1 MKIDFNTLNENQRE
15 AVFWNDGPLLV
26 LAGPGSGKTRA
37 LTLRVARLIEENED
51 ASVLA
56 LTFTNKA
63 AAEMRARVEGL
74 LGQRAGRARLCTFH
88 SFAADL
94 LRQHGSHLGLK
105 PDFNLL
111 TQDEDRI
118 AILEEAIHQLPDEC
132 DPPPM
137 DRKNVLDFIDYLFAE
152 SYDGGNA
159 AASLKHLPTW
169 APLLHKGYCEA
180 LAAGNRMDFGSLLYF
195 ARRLLTE
202 KTGVARVLRLSWG
215 YLCVDEFQDTNRS
228 QYDLLRLIA
237 PGRQHNLFVVGDD
250 DQIIYAWRGASPR
263 RFTALRRDYEIS
275 VVQLPQCYRCPEP
288 IITLANRLIAHNV
301 ERISSKMPIAARND
315 ANLHCDVVRYKE
327 FASPEQE
334 AAFVS
339 ADIAVRGVRA
349 ADCVVL
355 GRTAKLIERVAAA
368 LGDDGYEACVNR
380 RKSQFESPA
389 VRVLVEALRL
399 ANARHDRH
407 ILRRLCLAWDSLTGG
422 ILEPDAVAAA
432 AALVGG
438 DFLRAWADAA
448 AGNGSGSAANVVER
462 IQADLVDSLA
472 FPAIVDW
479 FFEQGWKSWNGN
491 GTGNLTAEEVKT
503 WQILHKDIARE
514 YNGNLTLNVYLQKMD
529 LSSKMP
535 DPGPNAVRCLTVHG
549 AKGLEF
555 KHVYLIGMAQEV
567 FPSFQALRTG
577 PQSRELEE
585 ERRNCF
591 VAITRAEKT
600 LTITRSQHYYG
611 YSKQPSQ
618 FLAEMGLRGA
628 T

>member
-1 MKIDFNTLNENQRE
+1 
-15 AVFWNDGPLLV
+15 
-26 LAGPGSGKTRA
+26 
-37 LTLRVARLIEENED
+37 
-51 ASVLA
+51 
-56 LTFTNKA
+56 
-63 AAEMRARVEGL
+63 
-74 LGQRAGRARLCTFH
+74 
-88 SFAADL
+88 
-94 LRQHGSHLGLK
+94 
-105 PDFNLL
+105 
-111 TQDEDRI
+111 
-118 AILEEAIHQLPDEC
+118 
-132 DPPPM
+132 M
-137 DRKNVLDFIDYLFAE
+137 DRKNVLDFIDHLFAE

-159 AASLKHLPTW
+159 AATLKRLPAW

-180 LAAGNRMDFGSLLYF
+180 LSANNRLDFGTLLHF
-195 ARRLLTE
+195 ARLLLTE
-202 KTGVARVLRLSWG
+202 KTGVARVLRLSWS
-215 YLCVDEFQDTNRS
+215 YLCVDEFQDTNRA

-250 DQIIYAWRGASPR
+250 DQIIYAWRGASPE
-263 RFTALRRDYEIS
+263 RFTALRRDYEIA
-275 VVQLPQCYRCPEP
+275 VVQLPQCYRCPVP

-301 ERISSKMPIAARND
+301 GRISSKMPIAARNE

-327 FASPEQE
+327 FVSPEQE
-334 AAFVS
+334 AAFVP
-339 ADIAVRGVRA
+339 ADIAAREVRA

-355 GRTAKLIERVAAA
+355 GRTAKLIDRVAAA
-368 LGDDGYEACVNR
+368 LDDHGYEACVNR
-380 RKSQFESPA
+380 RKNQFESPA

-407 ILRRLCLAWDSLTGG
+407 ILRRLCLAWYSLTGAL
-422 ILEPDAVAAA
+422 LEADAVAAA

-448 AGNGSGSAANVVER
+448 GGNGSGRAAYVVER
-462 IQADLVDSLA
+462 IQTDLVDSLA
-472 FPAIVDW
+472 FTTIVDW
-479 FFEQGWKSWNGN
+479 FFERGWKSWNGN
-491 GTGNLTAEEVKT
+491 GAGNLTAEEVKT
-503 WQILHKDIARE
+503 WRILHKDIARE
-514 YNGNLTLNVYLQKMD
+514 YNGNLTLNVYLQKLD
-529 LSSKMP
+529 LSSKTP

-567 FPSFQALRTG
+567 MPSFLALRKG

-591 VAITRAEKT
+591 VAITRAEET

-618 FLAEMGLRGA
+618 FLAEMGIMSV